1 MLKNEF
7 QKFSDI
13 LVLTNQKENF
23 QMNKSKTK
31 DKRIIIR
38 VSDEEFSFLHEQA
51 ERESRS
57 ITTIV
62 NVALSEKY
70 PEYKNNKK
78 GK

>member
-1 MLKNEF
+1 MDKQKN
-7 QKFSDI
+7 
-13 LVLTNQKENF
+13 
-23 QMNKSKTK
+23 K

-51 ERESRS
+51 EKESRS
-57 ITTIV
+57 ITAIV

-70 PEYKNNKK
+70 PEYKDNKK